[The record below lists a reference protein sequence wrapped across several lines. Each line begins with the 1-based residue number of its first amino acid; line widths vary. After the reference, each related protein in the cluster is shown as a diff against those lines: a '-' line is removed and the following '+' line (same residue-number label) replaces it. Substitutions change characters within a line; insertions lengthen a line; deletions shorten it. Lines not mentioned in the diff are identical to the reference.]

1 MSTSITD
8 TSSSRAAKRTFLIV
22 WLLVL
27 AIGAF
32 FVVSTIPR
40 YLTLTANDYGPHYWP
55 RAAVLLPHLLGGLV
69 AIVIG
74 PFQFWAHLRNSHPK
88 IHRVSG
94 RVYLISVTVGALA
107 GLVMAVT
114 SEIGLA
120 YASGLGSLGIAWL
133 ATSGMAFVAIRRRN
147 FVQHKQW
154 MIRSYV
160 VTFAFVTFRVVD
172 GVLSFYEIGE
182 DPVRW
187 SVLAWACW
195 AVPLL
200 IAELVIQGRQVVAK

>member
-1 MSTSITD
+1 MSTSITAR
-8 TSSSRAAKRTFLIV
+8 SSSRAAKRTLLSV
-22 WLLVL
+22 WVLVL

-32 FVVSTIPR
+32 FVFSTIPR
-40 YLTLTANDYGPHYWP
+40 YLTLTANDYGPYYWP

-69 AIVIG
+69 AIIIG
-74 PFQFWAHLRNSHPK
+74 PFQFWSHLRNSHPK
-88 IHRVSG
+88 VHRISG
-94 RVYLISVTVGALA
+94 RVYLISVTIGALA
-107 GLVMAVT
+107 GLAMALT
-114 SEIGLA
+114 SDIGLA
-120 YASGLGSLGIAWL
+120 YASGLGSLGVAWL
-133 ATSGMAFVAIRRRN
+133 AISGMAFLAIRRRK
-147 FVQHKQW
+147 FIQHKQW

-172 GVLSFYEIGE
+172 GVLSYYEIGE

-200 IAELVIQGRQVVAK
+200 VTELVIQGRQIVAN